1 MGFQDKFRQ
10 VVPYVAGEQPKMA
23 NLIKLNT
30 NENPYPPCTEVAEVL
45 KNFDYEILLKYPN
58 SDGYELQV
66 ALADYY
72 KVKQEQVFLGN
83 GSDEVLA
90 LIFLGLFNGADPILF
105 PDITYSFYPVYCDL
119 YKLSYKTIP
128 VNEDFTIPFEQFNQK
143 NSGII
148 FPNPNA
154 PTGILAPL
162 EAIEQVLENNPD
174 SIVVVDE
181 AYIDFGG
188 ESALALLDKYE
199 NLLITQTFSKSR
211 SLAGIRLGTAIG
223 SPVVI
228 RQLYDIKNSFNSYPI
243 DTIAKEIG
251 VASVKNSDDM
261 LEKCQKIIKTR
272 DNTMARLR
280 ELGFQVLDSKAN
292 FIFISHGTIPAE
304 ELFNALRG
312 VGIIVRHFKADR
324 IENFLRVTIGTDEQ
338 MAKFLEFV
346 EDYCNKK
353 GV

>member
-1 MGFQDKFRQ
+1 MGFQDKFRP

-30 NENPYPPCTEVAEVL
+30 NENPYPPCKAVAEVL

-72 KVKQEQVFLGN
+72 DVQENQVFLGN

-90 LIFLGLFNGADPILF
+90 LIFLGLFNGEAPILF

-119 YKLSYKTIP
+119 YKMNYKTIP
-128 VNEDFTIPFEQFNQK
+128 VNSDFTIPFDQFNQP

-154 PTGILAPL
+154 PTGIFAGLDHV
-162 EAIEQVLENNPD
+162 EQVLKSNPD

-188 ESALALLDKYE
+188 TSALCLLEKYD

-211 SLAGIRLGTAIG
+211 SLAGIRLGCAIG

-228 RQLYDIKNSFNSYPI
+228 KQLYDIKNSFNSYPI
-243 DTIAKEIG
+243 DTIAKEVG
-251 VASVKNSDDM
+251 EASVKNSDDM
-261 LEKCQKIIKTR
+261 KEKCRKVIKTAGR
-272 DNTMARLR
+272 NGSQA
-280 ELGFQVLDSKAN
+280 
-292 FIFISHGTIPAE
+292 
-304 ELFNALRG
+304 ALNR
-312 VGIIVRHFKADR
+312 F
-324 IENFLRVTIGTDEQ
+324 
-338 MAKFLEFV
+338 
-346 EDYCNKK
+346 
-353 GV
+353 